1 MRIFV
6 TGATGFIGSGVV
18 EELLKR
24 GHHVRGLARSDLSAR
39 TLLACGVEVHR
50 GSILDPAS
58 IVSGLSGI
66 DAVVHTAFDHD
77 FSRYEENC
85 RSDARLLAELAG
97 VLKVLKTPLVATS
110 ATTVA
115 APGEMATEDQEALP
129 AIPRSASEEV
139 LGHAG
144 QGLPVSI
151 VRLPPSVHGRG
162 DTAFIPALIA
172 LARQSGV
179 SAYVGDGCNRWPAV
193 HRDDA
198 ARLFCDAVEQAR
210 VGVRYH
216 AVHDEG
222 IPFRAIADV
231 IGAGLGVPVR
241 SMTLQQASEHF
252 GWLTRFVTTDAPASS
267 TLTRA
272 MTGWAPREGSLI
284 TSLQAE
290 GYFAESQTT
299 T

>member
-6 TGATGFIGSGVV
+6 TGATGFIGSAVV
-18 EELLKR
+18 EELLAR
-24 GHHVRGLARSDLSAR
+24 GHDVRGLARSDLSAC
-39 TLLACGVEVHR
+39 TLLARGVEVHR
-50 GSILDPAS
+50 GSIANPAS
-58 IVSGLSGI
+58 IVTGLFGI

-85 RSDARLLAELAG
+85 RSDARLLSELAG
-97 VLKVLKTPLVATS
+97 VLQALKTPLVATS

-115 APGEMATEDQEALP
+115 APGEIATEDHEALP

-139 LGHAG
+139 LDHAA

-162 DTAFIPALIA
+162 DTAFIPALIS

-222 IPFRAIADV
+222 ISFRAIADA

-241 SMTLQQASEHF
+241 SMTMPEASEHF

-267 TLTRA
+267 TLTRG
-272 MTGWAPREGSLI
+272 MTGWTPREGSLI
-284 TSLQAE
+284 TSLEAE
-290 GYFAESQTT
+290 GYFADPQD
-299 T
+299 